1 MTASF
6 VSLHWF
12 AVLCAEVTQDNEPS
26 ESEDEEEV
34 AKPQAAYAA
43 TVSPLQPC
51 VCGSAG
57 ACVIVCMSGCLLLIL
72 GYPHV
77 TLFLQKL
84 LSPLGPIREAGQILE
99 TLTKVTHSTGRTKKA
114 NMMGNHPFCRWIH
127 WIHRRWPWTQL
138 VRDDPG
144 VEPIPKSRKKH
155 TKLWGHPRLTPLCA
169 EEKFD
174 AL

>member
-12 AVLCAEVTQDNEPS
+12 AVPCAEVTQDNEPS

-99 TLTKVTHSTGRTKKA
+99 TLTKVSHGTGRTK
-114 NMMGNHPFCRWIH
+114 MMENNSKYDGKPPFLSLDSLDS
-127 WIHRRWPWTQL
+127 PPL
-138 VRDDPG
+138 ALDPAG
-144 VEPIPKSRKKH
+144 
-155 TKLWGHPRLTPLCA
+155 
-169 EEKFD
+169 
-174 AL
+174 